1 LKISDRVA
9 GRAEVAR
16 STFSTDRP
24 ERQWLTMLLLP
35 VPPLLEGTEED
46 LDEEEVVVIVD
57 AAVDVVVD
65 VVTKERRNGPQSP
78 SLVV

>member
-1 LKISDRVA
+1 
-9 GRAEVAR
+9 
-16 STFSTDRP
+16 
-24 ERQWLTMLLLP
+24 MLLLP